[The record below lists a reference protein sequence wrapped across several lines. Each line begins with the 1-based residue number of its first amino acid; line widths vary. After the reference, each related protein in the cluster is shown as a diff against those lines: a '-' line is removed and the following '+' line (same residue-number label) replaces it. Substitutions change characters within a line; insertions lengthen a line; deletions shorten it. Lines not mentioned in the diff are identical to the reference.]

1 MKTLNEP
8 GLAQLGAR
16 LQPDTI
22 LSAIRSNEA
31 RKQIGELNPLVTS
44 SIWAT
49 VQAQVRTGEEKVD
62 TSYDVTTATTGTV
75 SMRVENKS
83 SQFGNNQSG
92 SSKRMEHRQRR
103 ALFEYLSETMLSLY
117 EIRVAQVSIGCVAK
131 ADSMRLEL
139 AM

>member
-1 MKTLNEP
+1 MKALNEP

-22 LSAIRSNEA
+22 LNVIRSNDA
-31 RKQIGELNPLVTS
+31 RKQVGELTPLVTS

-62 TSYDVTTATTGTV
+62 TSYDVTAAMGTV
-75 SMRVENKS
+75 SVRAETRDG
-83 SQFGNNQSG
+83 QFGNNQSG

-117 EIRVAQVSIGCVAK
+117 EIRVAQVNSEA
-131 ADSMRLEL
+131 
-139 AM
+139 